1 MHKIALIIKR
11 EYFIR
16 VKKKSFLLTTIGV
29 PLFIIGFYAIIIAIS
44 MDSFGGGDDKNK
56 IAVIDDAHLFN

>member
-1 MHKIALIIKR
+1 MKKIALIIKR

-44 MDSFGGGDDKNK
+44 LDESGGSD
-56 IAVIDDAHLFN
+56 